1 MAISKLGL
9 NPQLQRYAMQ
19 LELRRDDIEGAL
31 DRWYSLED
39 QLGETPEW
47 GITLARVLIL
57 ADKVDEARLVVQTVK
72 DRLISLRQ
80 TPARKAAGETIA
92 RLERQLDE
100 VQTNY

>member
-1 MAISKLGL
+1 
-9 NPQLQRYAMQ
+9 
-19 LELRRDDIEGAL
+19 
-31 DRWYSLED
+31 
-39 QLGETPEW
+39 
-47 GITLARVLIL
+47 VLIL